1 MKLHLFLTIFLT
13 FLINCNDISGTETEN
28 DDENQSQR
36 KISVEEYIARAL
48 AKELMKDPK
57 YQDQVSPQNHQKNII
72 FNIL

>member
-1 MKLHLFLTIFLT
+1 MARKIHFENS
-13 FLINCNDISGTETEN
+13 FLIARYSGTETEN